1 MNRSLF
7 ENSVW
12 KQIQGGQVLEGENAY
27 QLRWRTATNSVPTG
41 APSGPH
47 DPWSN
52 FLYGTMGF
60 CTRIDKIAAIMQFS
74 FPREY
79 SRKIFPPTVV
89 LVSSLA
95 GAQQNPAN
103 REFAEV
109 DRINQQRRAG
119 TEMPKP

>member
-1 MNRSLF
+1 MP
-7 ENSVW
+7 
-12 KQIQGGQVLEGENAY
+12 I
-27 QLRWRTATNSVPTG
+27 G
-41 APSGPH
+41 APSGDR

-52 FLYGTMGF
+52 LLYGTMGF
-60 CTRIDKIAAIMQFS
+60 CAHIDKIAAIMQFS
-74 FPREY
+74 FPREF
-79 SRKIFPPTVV
+79 SRKTFFSNVV

-119 TEMPKP
+119 TEMPIP